1 MMKQKNAILL
11 TLMASSILLLIVLQV
26 FWIRSAY
33 RDAFNDLK
41 KESGE
46 LFRTTIVGMYDSLI
60 QRNITVEGD
69 SGMVKRTKTKFRI
82 NGLPPFALEGDSVM
96 GYRTFERA
104 ESRVEVIFNSDRD
117 SLNEY
122 LHPLMRRMQGQR
134 RPAKFIIRLGPDSLK
149 KDSIG
154 LLYTSRLRNAQID
167 IPFKVYSV
175 RMDTAEHVRIQ
186 KSDLVSEWVRVNP
199 MHQYAVAFADI
210 DGFLIKKIT
219 PQILFSFFLSLLT
232 FAAFYILYK
241 NLMAQ
246 QKLMQIKND
255 FISNVT
261 HELKT
266 PVATVSVAIEALRSF
281 NALDDRRKT
290 EEYLDIA
297 KNELDRLTL
306 MTDKILKT
314 SVFESQGVVIQNEPV
329 DMDLLANHVIKS
341 LKLIFNSRKIT
352 CVYEKSGDDFVVH
365 GSNTHLTN
373 VLYNLTDNAL
383 KYSGDGSSIRIAV
396 RENETSVMLSVKDN
410 GIGIPAEY
418 QKRIFEKFFRVPS
431 GDVHNVKGYG
441 LGLSYVAS
449 VIELHHG
456 TIRVESSEGIGSE
469 FILTLPKAKDED

>member
-1 MMKQKNAILL
+1 MTQKNSILIA
-11 TLMASSILLLIVLQV
+11 LMASSIVLLIILQV
-26 FWIRSAY
+26 FWIKSAY
-33 RDAFNDLK
+33 RNAFDDLK

-46 LFRTTIVGMYDSLI
+46 LFRTTIIGMYDSLI
-60 QRNITVEGD
+60 QRSIVPVDGD
-69 SGMVKRTKTKFRI
+69 TAMIRRAQKKFSF
-82 NGLPPFALEGDSVM
+82 NSLPPFPRPGDSIVR
-96 GYRTFERA
+96 YKTFDRSEA
-104 ESRVEVIFNSDRD
+104 RVEVIINGDRD
-117 SLNEY
+117 SIREY
-122 LHPLMRRMQGQR
+122 LHPLVRRMQGER
-134 RPAKFIIRLGPDSLK
+134 RPSKFIIRLGPDSLK
-149 KDSIG
+149 KDSIR
-154 LLYTSRLRNAQID
+154 LLYTSRLRHAEID

-175 RMDTAEHVRIQ
+175 RMDTAQHFRIQ

-199 MHQYAVAFADI
+199 LQQYAVAFADTNT
-210 DGFLIKKIT
+210 FLLKKIA
-219 PQILFSFFLSLLT
+219 PQLLFSIFLSLLT

-241 NLMAQ
+241 NLKAQ
-246 QKLMQIKND
+246 QKLMEIKND

-266 PVATVSVAIEALRSF
+266 PVATVSVAIEALRNF

-314 SVFESQGVVIQNEPV
+314 SVFESHGIDIQKEPV
-329 DMDLLANHVIKS
+329 DVDLLASHVIKS

-352 CVYEKSGDDFVVH
+352 CVYEKSGDDFVIY
-365 GSNTHLTN
+365 GSNAHLTN

-383 KYSGDGSSIRIAV
+383 KYSGDGSTIRISV
-396 RENETSVMLSVKDN
+396 REKEASVILSVKDD
-410 GIGIPAEY
+410 GIGIPVEY

-449 VIELHHG
+449 VVEQHQG
-456 TIRVESSEGIGSE
+456 TIRVDSSEGKGSE
-469 FILTLPKAKDED
+469 FVLTLPKGKG